1 MARQRTN
8 EKPKQKIHKTKLHE
22 PKVFHNIVHQERIN
36 RVIDMFVE
44 GQGRPSVKKFLV
56 EEWEMSPATANAV
69 IEEALVYLYEGVTTS
84 KETIKVL
91 NYNRLENIMEE
102 CDSVKDKL
110 KTIDLINKT
119 YGVYENNVNI
129 NAGDST
135 FKFDI
140 GIDVDN

>member
-1 MARQRTN
+1 MG
-8 EKPKQKIHKTKLHE
+8 KGKQNPPSMKE
-22 PKVFHNIVHQERIN
+22 QKVFHNVLHQERLN
-36 RVIDMFVE
+36 RVIDMFVS
-44 GQGRPSVKKFLV
+44 GKGRPSIKKFLM
-56 EEWEMSPATANAV
+56 EEWEMSISTANSV
-69 IEEALVYLYEGVTTS
+69 IEEALIYLQDGVTTS
-84 KETIKVL
+84 KESIKVL

-102 CDSVKDKL
+102 CGSVKEKL